1 MDRPKNKSKKLNI
14 DGSKMK
20 GRKAESKRQ
29 KTKDK
34 KQKTKNK
41 KQKKRRRRRETKL
54 LVYTYTGPS
63 DPAMARASEAE
74 RWLGAKQRG
83 DD

>member
-1 MDRPKNKSKKLNI
+1 MQMDRPKNKSKKLNI

-34 KQKTKNK
+34 KQKNYCSFQGRHVSYMNFLESKDVSFMQIPHEFQQN
-41 KQKKRRRRRETKL
+41 Q
-54 LVYTYTGPS
+54 
-63 DPAMARASEAE
+63 
-74 RWLGAKQRG
+74 
-83 DD
+83 

>member
-1 MDRPKNKSKKLNI
+1 MQMDRPKNKSKKLNI

-41 KQKKRRRRRETKL
+41 KQKKKKSRDSC
-54 LVYTYTGPS
+54 V
-63 DPAMARASEAE
+63 
-74 RWLGAKQRG
+74 
-83 DD
+83 